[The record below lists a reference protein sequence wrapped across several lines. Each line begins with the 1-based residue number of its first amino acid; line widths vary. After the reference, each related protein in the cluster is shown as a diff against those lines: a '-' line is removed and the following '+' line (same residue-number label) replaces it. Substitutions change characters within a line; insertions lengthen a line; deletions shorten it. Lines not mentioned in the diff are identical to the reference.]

1 MLVTFIIHVLAHNR
15 VAAAEIKNFQRGP
28 GILGVARD
36 TPVLVV
42 NPIDGVFFGNFLDV
56 VPALEPV
63 EGGRFLLSVPLVP
76 IPSVPVVW
84 HTFKTIIQ

>member
-1 MLVTFIIHVLAHNR
+1 LLVAFIIHVLAHYR
-15 VAAAEIKNFQRGP
+15 VAAAEIENFQRSP

-42 NPIDGVFFGNFLDV
+42 NSIDGVFFGNLLDV

-76 IPSVPVVW
+76 IASVSVIW